1 MFAWWFGWDKRQRQP
16 SCPNKCWQSNL
27 ACYLWFYHQ
36 WFEAHKCWNTLLN
49 SGLWLLALLWSRHHR
64 HPRLMTLDPHQNA
77 FRTNRSTED
86 VISTSLLSVFTHLQN
101 KNSYIQL
108 SIQYNLKRDLK
119 SGRLDSQDHLMMWSC
134 KRDKTRNQ
142 QFLFADDALM
152 LIWKLSKLSDTIM
165 WFRVDCTFLKIRA
178 PPSSFEAT
186 QKCAGCKCF
195 SVIIPWLTAHL
206 VDL

>member
-1 MFAWWFGWDKRQRQP
+1 MWWFGWDKQQRQP
-16 SCPNKCWQSNL
+16 SCPNKCWQSKL

-49 SGLWLLALLWSRHHR
+49 SGLWLLALLSY
-64 HPRLMTLDPHQNA
+64 
-77 FRTNRSTED
+77 

-165 WFRVDCTFLKIRA
+165 WFRADCTFFKIRA